1 MKEERRRNLIQI
13 LSDTIGF
20 ERKDAEQFTDIYLA
34 KMEGSGNDIPFLG
47 NVKLKD
53 ITLYGGIFVQIEQ
66 LKGHKAVIDEQEVH
80 YLKVVVDN
88 EIYTATDGEDYWKV
102 YIAAPELKKGG
113 LIAVYENCDTS
124 EIIESKEFFG
134 TWNNITSALTE
145 LIKKNG

>member
-34 KMEGSGNDIPFLG
+34 KMEESGNDVPFLG
-47 NVKLKD
+47 NVKLED

-80 YLKVVVDN
+80 YLKVAVDN

-102 YIAAPELKKGG
+102 YISAPE
-113 LIAVYENCDTS
+113 
-124 EIIESKEFFG
+124 
-134 TWNNITSALTE
+134 
-145 LIKKNG
+145 